1 MLRSQCSNS
10 CRLFANNYTYH
21 STPSPG
27 RMADNWQRQRKERM
41 CCRMTTMTKASAQ
54 AKRST
59 GLNIPIP
66 CPVRRSWQ
74 RNGAATC
81 ACTCTM
87 QTEHRSGCSTAR
99 QVWRRAISIP
109 YGLRR
114 TRKGTSSPSTRKTEP
129 R

>member
-27 RMADNWQRQRKERM
+27 RTAGSLQRQPRGRIPF
-41 CCRMTTMTKASAQ
+41 RLITTMRASVP
-54 AKRST
+54 RRWST
-59 GLNIPIP
+59 ELNTRIT
-66 CPVRRSWQ
+66 CPVRRLRQ
-74 RNGAATC
+74 KNGAATC

-87 QTEHRSGCSTAR
+87 QTTRRLGCSTAR
-99 QVWRRAISIP
+99 QAWRPGSSRTAS
-109 YGLRR
+109 LRR
-114 TRKGTSSPSTRKTEP
+114 TCKGTSSPSTRRAEP